1 MRAPTWRQENVE
13 EKNLILQKKL
23 FMCNG
28 LAQCKYS
35 LIKFLECFRG
45 RKNQGRR
52 KEKGVGRK

>member
-52 KEKGVGRK
+52 KEKRVGRK